1 MKAKRENNILDQL
14 LADGHISSSNA
25 RAVPLTGGVSSDIYL
40 VEDGQHKWV
49 VKRALAKLKVQADW
63 FADISRNHFEHEYL
77 KYVGAFLPDTV
88 PRVIFEGDG
97 YFAMEFLGDGFANW
111 KTLMLGG
118 QYELDHAVRAG
129 EILGIIHQTSRGDI
143 KAQERFD
150 TTANFHQLRSSP
162 YLLTTG
168 SRHPDL
174 TGLFEAEVSRLE
186 STRECLVHGDY
197 SPKNILVA
205 ENRLVVLDC
214 EVAWYGDPV
223 FDLAFLLTHLHLK
236 AVHRP
241 KAASVLS
248 SMVQGAVAAY
258 MAARRLDE
266 NDIAQFVQ
274 RTRRLLIMLL
284 LARIDGKSPVEY
296 LTDPSLKEWVRQFT
310 RQALLGN
317 KGSPAKFSSQW
328 FKEVALI
335 A

>member
-1 MKAKRENNILDQL
+1 MKARRQNSILDQL
-14 LADGHISSSNA
+14 LADGHICSLDA
-25 RAVPLTGGVSSDIYL
+25 RAEPLAGGVSSDIYL

-63 FADISRNHFEHEYL
+63 FADTSRNHFEHKYL
-77 KYVGAFLPDTV
+77 TYVGAFLPEAV
-88 PRVIFEGDG
+88 PRVILEGDG
-97 YFAMEFLGDGFANW
+97 YFAMEYLGDGFANW
-111 KTLMLGG
+111 KTLMLDGR
-118 QYELDHAVRAG
+118 YELDHAVRAG
-129 EILGIIHQTSRGDI
+129 KILGIIHKTSQGDVQ
-143 KAQERFD
+143 AQERFD
-150 TTANFHQLRSSP
+150 TTTNFHQLRSSP
-162 YLLTTG
+162 YLVTTG
-168 SRHPDL
+168 RRHPDL

-197 SPKNILVA
+197 SPKNILIA
-205 ENRLVVLDC
+205 EDRLVVLDC
-214 EVAWYGDPV
+214 EVAWFGDPA

-258 MAARRLDE
+258 LAVRRLDE
-266 NDIAQFVQ
+266 NDVAQLRQ
-274 RTRRLLIMLL
+274 RTHRLLMMLL

-310 RQALLGN
+310 RQALLAN
-317 KGSPAKFSSQW
+317 KGAPAKFSDKW
-328 FKEVALI
+328 FKEVARM